1 MAALDAYPFHD
12 FSDWTSRK
20 ESCDRSQRSHCIDA
34 AYTNKRV
41 HEHLDHSKLYRQN
54 WSKKYTLQCRYV
66 MIGFGVSVE
75 LQIIKSKSVHRTRL
89 GLETIGT
96 HWVPSAYKILWLRT
110 GQKGLA
116 IHACFTIKRHQF
128 DLSLLHMPHL
138 HGGLVGN
145 EEWILH
151 PLSFG
156 KFQRVDPWMA
166 SPCRG
171 NMFRSNVVA

>member
-1 MAALDAYPFHD
+1 M
-12 FSDWTSRK
+12 
-20 ESCDRSQRSHCIDA
+20 
-34 AYTNKRV
+34 
-41 HEHLDHSKLYRQN
+41 LYSVDN
-54 WSKKYTLQCRYV
+54 A

-75 LQIIKSKSVHRTRL
+75 LQIIKSKSVLYIKHHKARL

-96 HWVPSAYKILWLRT
+96 HRVPSAYKILWLWT

-128 DLSLLHMPHL
+128 DLSLLHLLHLLHMPHL

-151 PLSFG
+151 ALSFG
-156 KFQRVDPWMA
+156 KLQRVDPWMA
-166 SPCRG
+166 SPGRG